1 MYAISYGRSLS
12 TLSNS
17 STVVPTTLSIPAQP
31 FSRELCIALQSNV
44 PNSPMNNALNQ
55 SSI

>member
-1 MYAISYGRSLS
+1 MYALSYGRSLS

-17 STVVPTTLSIPAQP
+17 STVVPTTLSIPPQP
-31 FSRELCIALQSNV
+31 FSREARMLMQSNV
-44 PNSPMNNALNQ
+44 PNSPMNNALNR